1 MPKPNQTPR
10 TGQQSR
16 FAFTLIELLVVI
28 AIIAILAGM
37 LLPALAKAKSRA
49 LAGKCT
55 NSVKQLTLGMAM
67 YTADNSDKLPY
78 AGLNMAS
85 GQGQGAW
92 DKLIFGYIG
101 GAQPRTDGNM
111 NWSTDVKWAPKILRC
126 PADKFIQDEGTIDA
140 ASNNNVARA
149 RRTYAMPR
157 YKFSEGPNVHDGAII
172 NQAPNP
178 AAQTG
183 VGIVFG
189 FDRTMPVGSWWH
201 PNSTTTNVNWT
212 KTKVSNLPAVYAS
225 MVQAPDETIEITER
239 VHATEQKVGTWIAW
253 VDQVS
258 WSSAGGRY
266 HASVGTS
273 IAPSS
278 GVYTQWH
285 HNDQWQY
292 GFVDGHA
299 ELLIPAKTSSNTQ
312 KQFGMWSIRAGD
324 K

>member
-1 MPKPNQTPR
+1 MNKETTKQR
-10 TGQQSR
+10 QQ
-16 FAFTLIELLVVI
+16 FWQAFTLIELLVVI

-49 LAGKCT
+49 IASKCT
-55 NSVKQLTLGMAM
+55 NSMKQLTLGMAM
-67 YTADNSDKLPY
+67 YTTDNSDKLPY
-78 AGLNMAS
+78 AGVRMAS
-85 GQGQGAW
+85 GQGQAGW

-111 NWSTDVKWAPKILRC
+111 NWSTLAKWAPKILRC
-126 PADKFIQDEGTIDA
+126 PGDKFIPDQGTIDA
-140 ASNNNVARA
+140 ASNNNAARA

-157 YKFSEGPNVHDGAII
+157 YKFNAGPNLSQGASI
-172 NQAPNP
+172 NGAPNP

-183 VGIVFG
+183 VGIVMDF
-189 FDRTMPVGSWWH
+189 TTNMKIGSWWN

-212 KTKVSNLPAVYAS
+212 KTRLSNIPAVYAS
-225 MVQAPDETIEITER
+225 MIQSAEETIAMTER
-239 VHATEQKVGTWIAW
+239 VHKTEQKVGGWIAW

-266 HASVGTS
+266 QASVGTD

-278 GVYTQWH
+278 GVYTKWH

-299 ELLIPAKTSSNTQ
+299 ELLLPNKTSSDTK
-312 KQFGMWSIRAGD
+312 KQYGMWSIRAGD